1 MIHDIGESA
10 GRIWQYLSENSP
22 AALEQMNT
30 SLKLKESLFYMA
42 IGWLAREDKLTF
54 EEAGKTMKLSL
65 K

>member
-22 AALEQMNT
+22 AALEQMNK

-54 EEAGKTMKLSL
+54 EEAGTTMKLSL

>member
-1 MIHDIGESA
+1 MVHDIGESA

-22 AALEQMNT
+22 AALEQMNK